1 MSEEIK
7 NDIAEE
13 VEKASV
19 PATEADA
26 ASDAAGA
33 EETQEP
39 QEERPEVEGILE
51 IAEDGF
57 GFLRFD
63 NFLTSNKDIYV
74 SNSQIRR
81 FGLRT
86 GDKILGI
93 TRKPRAKSGRSM
105 NADSACGSPTP
116 RKPSSGT
123 GRRPSWEMLWP

>member
-1 MSEEIK
+1 MSEEKTI
-7 NDIAEE
+7 NIEE
-13 VEKASV
+13 EIS
-19 PATEADA
+19 
-26 ASDAAGA
+26 SA
-33 EETQEP
+33 EETAAIEAADAENKEAAEAASEEV

-86 GDKILGI
+86 GD
-93 TRKPRAKSGRSM
+93 
-105 NADSACGSPTP
+105 
-116 RKPSSGT
+116 
-123 GRRPSWEMLWP
+123 